1 MTEEK
6 LIQLLQ
12 SQYGLENVTLEFLR
26 EGGNK
31 TYIVNGENGKGEEK
45 YLLKVIGAA
54 FFATA
59 KQSVLV
65 MWYLEENG
73 FPVPKTI
80 LTQDGEAIVE
90 VADNSDVA
98 GADGAGDGVS
108 GAVAVHGGESAE
120 NSGADGGETYLLLLQ
135 EFIEGEEPNL
145 EEAVTAEKVGEL
157 VGKLHCLME
166 SCPVK
171 PVLRDKQFFIGR
183 YIDFLRQK
191 AYPQIAAYEELGE
204 RLWKKVE
211 NLPCG
216 VCHGDLHRG
225 NLLQTKDGKLYFL
238 DFDTICRAPVMFD
251 VMVMCDM
258 TNYFNLQQEDIE
270 TTSAV
275 YEKFLIGYTKCR
287 ALSPEEKLSF
297 HTWVAIRHF
306 QLQATILE
314 VHGINCIDEQ
324 FIDWQLYW
332 LNKWMELQE
341 K

>member
-12 SQYGLENVTLEFLR
+12 TQYGLENVTLEFLR

-31 TYIVNGENGKGEEK
+31 TYIVNSEKK
-45 YLLKVIGAA
+45 YLLKVIGSA
-54 FFATA
+54 FFETA

-65 MWYLEENG
+65 TRYLEESG

-80 LTQDGEAIVE
+80 LTKSGEAIVAASDGK
-90 VADNSDVA
+90 VA
-98 GADGAGDGVS
+98 
-108 GAVAVHGGESAE
+108 ESAE
-120 NSGADGGETYLLLLQ
+120 GGVSDGEPCLLLLQ

-145 EEAVTAEKVGEL
+145 EEPETAEKVGEL
-157 VGKLHCLME
+157 VGKLHSLME
-166 SCPVK
+166 KCSVQ

-191 AYPQIAAYEELGE
+191 SYPQIAAYEELGE

-211 NLPCG
+211 KLPYG
-216 VCHGDLHRG
+216 ICHGDLHRG
-225 NLLQTKDGKLYFL
+225 NLLQTKDGQIYFL
-238 DFDTICRAPVMFD
+238 DFDTICRAPAMFD

-258 TNYFNLQQEDIE
+258 TDYFNLQQEDIE
-270 TTSAV
+270 ITRAV
-275 YEKFLIGYTKCR
+275 YEKFLAGYTKHHP
-287 ALSPEEKLSF
+287 LSPEEKLSF
-297 HTWVAIRHF
+297 SDWVAIRHF

-314 VHGINCIDEQ
+314 IHGINCIDEK
-324 FIDWQLYW
+324 FVDYQLYW
-332 LNKWMELQE
+332 LNKWMEQQDI

>member
-1 MTEEK
+1 MTEKK

-12 SQYGLENVTLEFLR
+12 TQYGLENVTLEFLR

-31 TYIVNGENGKGEEK
+31 TYIVNGEKK
-45 YLLKVIGAA
+45 YLLKVIGSA
-54 FFATA
+54 FFETA

-65 MWYLEENG
+65 TRYLEGNG

-80 LTQDGEAIVE
+80 LTKSGEAIV
-90 VADNSDVA
+90 AA
-98 GADGAGDGVS
+98 TCA
-108 GAVAVHGGESAE
+108 AVGEPC
-120 NSGADGGETYLLLLQ
+120 LLLLQ

-145 EEAVTAEKVGEL
+145 EEPETAEKVGEL
-157 VGKLHCLME
+157 VGKLHSQME
-166 SCPVK
+166 NCPVQ

-191 AYPQIAAYEELGE
+191 SYPQIAAYEELGE
-204 RLWKKVE
+204 HLWKKVE
-211 NLPCG
+211 KLPYG

-225 NLLQTKDGKLYFL
+225 NLLQTKDNRIYFL
-238 DFDTICRAPVMFD
+238 DFDTICLAPVMFD

-270 TTSAV
+270 TTRAV
-275 YEKFLIGYTKCR
+275 YEKFLTGYTKFR

-297 HTWVAIRHF
+297 SDWVAIRHF

-314 VHGINCIDEQ
+314 VHGIDCIDGQ

-332 LNKWMELQE
+332 LNKWMEHQE

>member
-6 LIQLLQ
+6 LVELLQ
-12 SQYGLENVTLEFLR
+12 TQYALENVTLEFLR
-26 EGGNK
+26 EGGSN
-31 TYIVNGENGKGEEK
+31 TYIVKCEKK
-45 YLLKVIGAA
+45 YLLKVIGSA

-65 MWYLEENG
+65 TRYLEGNG

-80 LTQDGEAIVE
+80 LTQTGEAIVE
-90 VADNSDVA
+90 VSDADDS
-98 GADGAGDGVS
+98 
-108 GAVAVHGGESAE
+108 EPC
-120 NSGADGGETYLLLLQ
+120 LLLLQ

-145 EEAVTAEKVGEL
+145 EEPETAEKVGEL
-157 VGKLHCLME
+157 VGKLHSLME
-166 SCPVK
+166 KCPVQ

-191 AYPQIAAYEELGE
+191 SYPQIAAYEELGE

-211 NLPCG
+211 KLPYG

-225 NLLQTKDGKLYFL
+225 NLLQTKDNRIYFL

-270 TTSAV
+270 TTRAV
-275 YEKFLIGYTKCR
+275 YEKFLTGYTKHR
-287 ALSPEEKLSF
+287 PLSPEEKLSF
-297 HTWVAIRHF
+297 SDWVAIRHF

-314 VHGINCIDEQ
+314 VHGINCIDGQ

-332 LNKWMELQE
+332 LNKWMEQQE
-341 K
+341 IK

>member
-1 MTEEK
+1 MIEEK
-6 LIQLLQ
+6 LIELLQ
-12 SQYGLENVTLEFLR
+12 TQYGLENVTLEFLR

-31 TYIVNGENGKGEEK
+31 TYIVNGEKK
-45 YLLKVIGAA
+45 YLLKVIGSA
-54 FFATA
+54 FFETA

-65 MWYLEENG
+65 TRYLEKNG

-80 LTQDGEAIVE
+80 LTKSGEAIVE
-90 VADNSDVA
+90 VSGSKVA
-98 GADGAGDGVS
+98 ESAVAAVEDGAECGVS
-108 GAVAVHGGESAE
+108 DGEPC
-120 NSGADGGETYLLLLQ
+120 LLLLQ

-145 EEAVTAEKVGEL
+145 EEPETAEKVGEL
-157 VGKLHCLME
+157 VGKLHSLME
-166 SCPVK
+166 NCPVQ

-191 AYPQIAAYEELGE
+191 SYPQIAAYEELGE
-204 RLWKKVE
+204 HLWKKVE
-211 NLPCG
+211 KLPYG

-225 NLLQTKDGKLYFL
+225 NLLQTKDNRIYFL

-270 TTSAV
+270 TTRAV
-275 YEKFLIGYTKCR
+275 YEKFLSGYTKCR

-297 HTWVAIRHF
+297 SDWVAIRHF

-314 VHGINCIDEQ
+314 VHGINCIDGQ

-332 LNKWMELQE
+332 LNKWMEHQE

>member
-12 SQYGLENVTLEFLR
+12 TQYGLENVTLEFLR

-31 TYIVNGENGKGEEK
+31 TYIVNSEKK
-45 YLLKVIGAA
+45 YLLKVIGSA

-59 KQSVLV
+59 KQSGLV
-65 MWYLEENG
+65 TRYLEQNG

-80 LTQDGEAIVE
+80 LTKAEEAIVAASDGKVSE
-90 VADNSDVA
+90 GTVAAD
-98 GADGAGDGVS
+98 ADGAECGVS
-108 GAVAVHGGESAE
+108 DGEPC
-120 NSGADGGETYLLLLQ
+120 LLLLQ

-145 EEAVTAEKVGEL
+145 EEPETAEKVGEL
-157 VGKLHCLME
+157 VGKLHSLME
-166 SCPVK
+166 KCPVQ

-191 AYPQIAAYEELGE
+191 SYPQTAAYEELGE

-211 NLPCG
+211 KLPYG

-238 DFDTICRAPVMFD
+238 DFDTICHAPVMFD

-270 TTSAV
+270 TTRAV
-275 YEKFLIGYTKCR
+275 YEKFLIGYTKFR
-287 ALSPEEKLSF
+287 ALSQEEKLSF
-297 HTWVAIRHF
+297 SDWVAIRHF

-314 VHGINCIDEQ
+314 VHGINCIDGQ

-332 LNKWMELQE
+332 LNKWIEHQE

>member
-12 SQYGLENVTLEFLR
+12 TQYGLENVTLEFLR
-26 EGGNK
+26 EAGCK
-31 TYIVNGENGKGEEK
+31 TYIVNSEKK
-45 YLLKVIGAA
+45 YLLKVIGSA

-59 KQSVLV
+59 KQSGLV
-65 MWYLEENG
+65 TRYLEQNG

-80 LTQDGEAIVE
+80 LTKAGETLVATTCAADGEPC
-90 VADNSDVA
+90 
-98 GADGAGDGVS
+98 
-108 GAVAVHGGESAE
+108 
-120 NSGADGGETYLLLLQ
+120 LLLLQ

-145 EEAVTAEKVGEL
+145 EEPETAEKVGEL
-157 VGKLHCLME
+157 VGKLHSLME
-166 SCPVK
+166 SCPVQ

-191 AYPQIAAYEELGE
+191 SYPQIAAYEELGE

-211 NLPCG
+211 KLPYS

-225 NLLQTKDGKLYFL
+225 NLLQTKDNRIYFL

-270 TTSAV
+270 TTRAV
-275 YEKFLIGYTKCR
+275 YEKFLTGYTKFR
-287 ALSPEEKLSF
+287 TLSPEEKLSF
-297 HTWVAIRHF
+297 SDWVAIRHF

-314 VHGINCIDEQ
+314 VHGINCIDEK
-324 FIDWQLYW
+324 FIDYQLYW
-332 LNKWMELQE
+332 LSKWMELQE

>member
-12 SQYGLENVTLEFLR
+12 TKYALENVTLEFLR
-26 EGGNK
+26 EGGSK
-31 TYIVNGENGKGEEK
+31 TYIVNGEKK
-45 YLLKVIGAA
+45 YLLKVIGSA

-65 MWYLEENG
+65 TRYLEGNG

-80 LTQDGEAIVE
+80 RTKTGEAIVE
-90 VADNSDVA
+90 VSD
-98 GADGAGDGVS
+98 AGDS
-108 GAVAVHGGESAE
+108 EP
-120 NSGADGGETYLLLLQ
+120 YLVLLQ
-135 EFIEGEEPNL
+135 EFVEGEEPNL
-145 EEAVTAEKVGEL
+145 ENPETAEKVGTL

-166 SCPVK
+166 RYPVK

-191 AYPQIAAYEELGE
+191 SYPQIAAYEELGE

-211 NLPCG
+211 KLPYG
-216 VCHGDLHRG
+216 ICHGDLHRG
-225 NLLQTKDGKLYFL
+225 NLLQTKDGQIYFL

-270 TTSAV
+270 ITRAV
-275 YEKFLIGYTKCR
+275 YEKFLAGYNKYR
-287 ALSPEEKLSF
+287 PLSPEEKHSF
-297 HTWVAIRHF
+297 PDWVGIRHF

-314 VHGINCIDEQ
+314 IHGINCIDEK
-324 FIDWQLYW
+324 FVDYQLYW
-332 LNKWMELQE
+332 LNKWMEQQE
-341 K
+341 SKKWHF